1 MELSQNKD
9 SFNIFNCL
17 KEKKIYFFFSANSR
31 MTVPEGLA
39 KSAEDPLFTFITT
52 DAMVIYTG
60 LYPCKV

>member
-1 MELSQNKD
+1 
-9 SFNIFNCL
+9 
-17 KEKKIYFFFSANSR
+17 

-60 LYPCKV
+60 LYPCKVSLIGTKIFQKNNW